1 MALSSHAD
9 DEAPPLSHQRARAM
23 RQSSPT
29 PISAVTSGSTVD
41 RWTDQGQQI
50 TGPIDREG
58 FLADQAAWLR
68 AMRGYVEAVRAFN
81 ARGMATS
88 RASVSARQVAS
99 VAPVTVEAPK
109 STTTTHNALTRR
121 QNEIAVLIARGCSNA
136 EIAEALTITP
146 GTAGNH
152 VAQIMR
158 RLGCKSRTHVAVWA
172 VQHGLLAD
180 TGTEP

>member
-1 MALSSHAD
+1 
-9 DEAPPLSHQRARAM
+9 M

-29 PISAVTSGSTVD
+29 PISAVTRGSTVD

-88 RASVSARQVAS
+88 RAAVSARQVAS
-99 VAPVTVEAPK
+99 VAPVAVDIPK
-109 STTTTHNALTRR
+109 SDPTARSTLTRR
-121 QNEIAVLIARGCSNA
+121 QNEIAVLIARGSSNA

-152 VAQIMR
+152 VAQILR
-158 RLGCKSRTHVAVWA
+158 RLGCKSRAQVAVWA
-172 VQHGLLAD
+172 VQRGLLSD
-180 TGTEP
+180 TSTEP